1 MVEYDSIVL
10 KNWLSSPGFPSNVGM
25 LSSTSFGMSA
35 LYCVIIVFGTVV
47 ISDML
52 GSYLVIHGSFVYVD
66 VPMVL

>member
-1 MVEYDSIVL
+1 MVEYDSVML
-10 KNWLSSPGFPSNVGM
+10 KNWFSSPGFPSNVGM

-35 LYCVIIVFGTVV
+35 PYCVIVVFGTVA

-52 GSYLVIHGSFVYVD
+52 GSYLLIHSSFVYID